1 MAYRRKST
9 TSRRRTS
16 RGYSNNNRRTTSVRR
31 RRVGATR
38 SSVRRSGTQTVRVVI
53 EQPQATQLPLGLT
66 MGTVSRSGPK
76 H

>member
-9 TSRRRTS
+9 SSRRRS
-16 RGYSNNNRRTTSVRR
+16 SGGYSNNNRRSTTVRR

-38 SSVRRSGTQTVRVVI
+38 SRVRRSGTQTVRVVI
-53 EQPQATQLPLGLT
+53 EQPQTTQLPLGLT
-66 MGTVSRSGPK
+66 MGPVSRSGPK